1 MTHVSFL
8 IDEQMVLNRVAEA
21 AIDIYGMV
29 CVLSRASRSIKDQVS
44 SAEVETAM
52 CQVFCEEVRQPV

>member
-29 CVLSRASRSIKDQVS
+29 CVLSRASRSIKDKVS